1 MAQIGPPYVSSF
13 SYSMIAVTL
22 EKFICIDLNHFD
34 EAQCLTEFHITKNDI
49 YQLANVL
56 QMPMKIMCCQRTI
69 SSNIV
74 GICIL
79 LKRLAYPCQFTDMVP
94 IFGRNQWKYVLYL
107 IMY

>member
-49 YQLANVL
+49 YRLANVL

-94 IFGRNQWKYVLYL
+94 IFGRNQ
-107 IMY
+107 